1 MFCRIAGNFREL
13 SKKTNFAKKTF
24 ANRPKKFYKEENF
37 RGLVRQPL
45 CTWPYQSMRVSTCV
59 ETHMH
64 TRDLRTGNYRAR
76 LSCLQGALGT
86 CLISLS
92 AVVIVESDEDTV

>member
-1 MFCRIAGNFREL
+1 MC
-13 SKKTNFAKKTF
+13 
-24 ANRPKKFYKEENF
+24 
-37 RGLVRQPL
+37 
-45 CTWPYQSMRVSTCV
+45 VSTCV
-59 ETHMH
+59 ETHMLSS
-64 TRDLRTGNYRAR
+64 DLRTGNYRAR

>member
-1 MFCRIAGNFREL
+1 MYVAISKHACFHVCGN
-13 SKKTNFAKKTF
+13 
-24 ANRPKKFYKEENF
+24 
-37 RGLVRQPL
+37 
-45 CTWPYQSMRVSTCV
+45 
-59 ETHMH
+59 THAYN
-64 TRDLRTGNYRAR
+64 LRTGNYRAR

>member
-1 MFCRIAGNFREL
+1 ML
-13 SKKTNFAKKTF
+13 
-24 ANRPKKFYKEENF
+24 
-37 RGLVRQPL
+37 
-45 CTWPYQSMRVSTCV
+45 
-59 ETHMH
+59 

-92 AVVIVESDEDTV
+92 AVVIVESDEDTVKAERTGSVGLEGRKYLKQPIAAISCTTKRYDRIHLQIKGLARTKLVT

>member
-1 MFCRIAGNFREL
+1 
-13 SKKTNFAKKTF
+13 
-24 ANRPKKFYKEENF
+24 
-37 RGLVRQPL
+37 
-45 CTWPYQSMRVSTCV
+45 MRVSTCV

-76 LSCLQGALGT
+76 LALSYLQGALGT

>member
-1 MFCRIAGNFREL
+1 
-13 SKKTNFAKKTF
+13 
-24 ANRPKKFYKEENF
+24 
-37 RGLVRQPL
+37 
-45 CTWPYQSMRVSTCV
+45 MRVSTCV
-59 ETHMH
+59 ETHMY

-92 AVVIVESDEDTV
+92 AVVIVESVKILYKQREPVVSV

>member
-1 MFCRIAGNFREL
+1 MFCRIAGNFRESSKRQILRRKL
-13 SKKTNFAKKTF
+13 S
-24 ANRPKKFYKEENF
+24 RIVQKKFYKEENF

-45 CTWPYQSMRVSTCV
+45 CTWPYQSMRVSTYV

-64 TRDLRTGNYRAR
+64 TRDVRTGNYRAR